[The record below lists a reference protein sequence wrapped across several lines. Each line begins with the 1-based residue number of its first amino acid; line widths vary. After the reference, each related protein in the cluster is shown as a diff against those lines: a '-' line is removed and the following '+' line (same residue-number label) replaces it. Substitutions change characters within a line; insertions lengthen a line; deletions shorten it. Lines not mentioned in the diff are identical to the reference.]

1 MITELHTQPHPQQTT
16 TNHNSTDYTQQQ
28 QQQTNNHNA
37 DNVRSI
43 TDSKKHGH
51 QPNACFTRASI
62 SALAVMA
69 RKRKRATRVERVRAV
84 WDASD
89 SDEKAMDVERAFMVG
104 ETITHLRTKR
114 KRTKTMAKTV

>member
-16 TNHNSTDYTQQQ
+16 TNHNNTDYTQQQ

-51 QPNACFTRASI
+51 QPNACHGHAREKEQHVHKELYQCGMRA
-62 SALAVMA
+62 LQM
-69 RKRKRATRVERVRAV
+69 KRGVNEEMV
-84 WDASD
+84 WDPLAIS
-89 SDEKAMDVERAFMVG
+89 
-104 ETITHLRTKR
+104 
-114 KRTKTMAKTV
+114 